1 MSAQLMLGFDKVDNV
16 ERDFEG
22 LLHSV
27 PNNRTSYAT
36 HALHYYPAKFIPQ
49 FPSFFI
55 RYFSKKED
63 LVVDPM
69 CGAGTTLIESAI
81 MGRRFWGCDIDPI
94 AGLVSRVATT
104 PLADFKTREEFLD
117 KVKGLLLK
125 VWKELKGPRLNTV
138 VIPSDKDFPNVL
150 LWFREEVLRELLLI
164 RDIVLEEEEK
174 GFRDFGLLALSS
186 IVRGVSNADPRDIF
200 PQRDSD
206 NPIRERKDTLKE
218 FENSVWEKYE
228 KVVSF
233 SRKVKG
239 RKFGEVRCADA
250 REIELEDKSVDLVF
264 TSPPYAYAIDYA
276 RVQQLSTLLLC
287 MANEE
292 FREYRR
298 KYVGTDRVSLKS
310 EVGSYEGIE
319 FAKNEIQR
327 VLDVDKKCGLV
338 LYQYFRDMYDI
349 TQECYRILKPN
360 GYLIYVVGNSTVK
373 KTCFQTSEVFKRICE
388 SVGLEVERSFE
399 RPYYVYR
406 MSRKRNVQSN
416 TVKSDFFI
424 VAKKG

>member
-1 MSAQLMLGFDKVDNV
+1 VSAQLMLGFDKVDNV

-49 FPSFFI
+49 FPSFFV

-174 GFRDFGLLALSS
+174 RFRDFGLLALSS

-327 VLDVDKKCGLV
+327 VLEVDKKCGLV

-360 GYLIYVVGNSTVK
+360 GYLIYVVGNSTIK

-388 SVGLEVERSFE
+388 SVEFKVERSFE

>member
-1 MSAQLMLGFDKVDNV
+1 MSSQLMLGFDKVDNV

-55 RYFSKKED
+55 QHFSKKGD

-104 PLADFKTREEFLD
+104 PLADFKTREEFVD

-233 SRKVKG
+233 SRKAKG
-239 RKFGEVRCADA
+239 RKYGEVRCADA

-319 FAKNEIQR
+319 FAENEIQR
-327 VLDVDKKCGLV
+327 VLDVDRKCGLV
-338 LYQYFRDMYDI
+338 LHQYFRDMYGI
-349 TQECYRILKPN
+349 TDECHRILKSD

-373 KTCFQTSEVFKRICE
+373 KTCFRTSEVFQNICE
-388 SVGLEVERSFE
+388 SVGFKVERSFE